1 MDRETR
7 NHILWLSALW
17 VVFSALGEW
26 LVQVAVEHWP
36 LIASTQGAV
45 TGEAIFFLMRATVPV
60 FVIVALIIGYSMIR
74 FRVPQDDTQP
84 AEAQFA
90 TNGLFIAGWVGL
102 SVILN
107 VIFIIYPGIYG
118 LETLWSTARAATAG
132 NALTVDVTAKQW
144 EWDFSYPDQKIETTD
159 KLVVPVDR
167 PIHFI
172 LKSDDVMHSFWA
184 PAWGI
189 KKAVIP
195 GETRNLVVTPTK
207 VMDTLNDPTM
217 RIQCAQICGAG
228 HPVMRSELRV
238 VSAADFDKWVAKKQ
252 DAAKQDSGSMKGMDM
267 GGMNMGGSGSDQSGG
282 MKMQDNGSGSM
293 DMGSSDSGNADMGS
307 MNMGGSSQ
315 SGARQ
320 MQDQS
325 GGNMNMDSGN
335 SASGSMDMSTDGQS
349 DSGMKMPKNDTNGS
363 GN

>member
-60 FVIVALIIGYSMIR
+60 FVIVTLIIGYSAIR
-74 FRVPQDDTQP
+74 FRVPQDDEKP

-90 TNGLFIAGWVGL
+90 TNGLFIAAWVGL
-102 SVILN
+102 SALLN
-107 VIFIIYPGIYG
+107 VIFIIYPGVYG
-118 LETLWSTARAATAG
+118 LETLWSSARAAVAQ
-132 NALTVDVTAKQW
+132 NALTVKVTAKQW
-144 EWDFSYPDQKIETTD
+144 EWDFSYPDEGIETVD
-159 KLVVPVDR
+159 KLIVPLDR

-172 LKSDDVMHSFWA
+172 LQSKDVMHSFWA

-195 GETRNLVVTPTK
+195 GETRDLVVTPTK
-207 VMDTLNDPTM
+207 IMDTLSDPTM

-238 VSAADFDKWVAKKQ
+238 VSAADFDTWVAKQQ
-252 DAAKQDSGSMKGMDM
+252 DAAKQEAGSMS
-267 GGMNMGGSGSDQSGG
+267 GMNMGGGGSDQSGG
-282 MKMQDNGSGSM
+282 MQMQDNAS
-293 DMGSSDSGNADMGS
+293 
-307 MNMGGSSQ
+307 
-315 SGARQ
+315 
-320 MQDQS
+320 
-325 GGNMNMDSGN
+325 GNMNMNGSGQSG
-335 SASGSMDMSTDGQS
+335 SASMQDQGVGSMDMSSEGSGGSGSMNMPSSQSNTDMQMPNM
-349 DSGMKMPKNDTNGS
+349 DSNGS